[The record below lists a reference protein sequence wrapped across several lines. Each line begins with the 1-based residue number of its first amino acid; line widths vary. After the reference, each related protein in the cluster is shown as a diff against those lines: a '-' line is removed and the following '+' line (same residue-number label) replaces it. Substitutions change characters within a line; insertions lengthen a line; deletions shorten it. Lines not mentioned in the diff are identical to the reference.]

1 MKAKSVLI
9 YISLGCRQGDPISS
23 SLFICVEIIGIMIR
37 QNRHIKGILIQK
49 NFVCLIFG

>member
-23 SLFICVEIIGIMIR
+23 SLFYMCRNYWYYDKAKETYQR
-37 QNRHIKGILIQK
+37 NTNTKE
-49 NFVCLIFG
+49 FCLF